1 MFLWRN
7 YVKPISSAK
16 AKYVYDDCL
25 PAISFKQLKSL
36 AILNKNLYNFTEKQ
50 GSISDAL
57 SLQ

>member
-1 MFLWRN
+1 MFLWPN
-7 YVKPISSAK
+7 YVKPISLAK
-16 AKYVYDDCL
+16 AKYVLDDRL

>member
-1 MFLWRN
+1 MFLWPN

-25 PAISFKQLKSL
+25 PAVSFKQLKSL

-57 SLQ
+57 S

>member
-1 MFLWRN
+1 MFLWPN
-7 YVKPISSAK
+7 YVKPISSAI
-16 AKYVYDDCL
+16 AKYVLDDCL
-25 PAISFKQLKSL
+25 PAISFKQLESL